1 MAKYTTNYNLE
12 KQESNDYISIDGI
25 NGNFDIIDTQVKDAK
40 DKADQALENKL
51 DKIGDTKNN
60 IVTFDEDIED
70 AELMSGE
77 LHNVLFG
84 LIKKKFL
91 NLQSNE
97 VQHTVPAFADGVF
110 DFYSPKKSGIYSI
123 SYAVVQISLNA
134 PVIENGQLYVY
145 VAGAYKG
152 LIYKTNVNRMFFD
165 SYNGS
170 AWAGWNEIITKKD
183 IISYDSL
190 KVMTVLSIGTNLD
203 NIIDFGVYLSLQSS
217 DSATFLNC
225 PYVGGG
231 FKLKVERCTSTETAQ
246 TFRRQTI
253 ITNVTEPYM
262 FTRVM
267 INGVWREWREVVTE
281 SSWIDATLTSTFA
294 IHPDANGYTVKYK
307 KIGNQV
313 YLKGALTPTATI
325 PANNITTMFTLPAGY
340 RPIGI
345 GAFFVCQ
352 GTGMN
357 RWLLRIHPSGIVSV
371 DRYGTTTNIDIPSG
385 AWLTFD
391 VYFSVN

>member
-1 MAKYTTNYNLE
+1 VKGVYMAKYTTNYNLE

-70 AELMSGE
+70 AELMLGE

-145 VAGAYKG
+145 VAGH
-152 LIYKTNVNRMFFD
+152 I
-165 SYNGS
+165 
-170 AWAGWNEIITKKD
+170 KD
-183 IISYDSL
+183 
-190 KVMTVLSIGTNLD
+190 
-203 NIIDFGVYLSLQSS
+203 
-217 DSATFLNC
+217 
-225 PYVGGG
+225 
-231 FKLKVERCTSTETAQ
+231 
-246 TFRRQTI
+246 
-253 ITNVTEPYM
+253 
-262 FTRVM
+262 
-267 INGVWREWREVVTE
+267 
-281 SSWIDATLTSTFA
+281 
-294 IHPDANGYTVKYK
+294 
-307 KIGNQV
+307 
-313 YLKGALTPTATI
+313 
-325 PANNITTMFTLPAGY
+325 
-340 RPIGI
+340 
-345 GAFFVCQ
+345 
-352 GTGMN
+352 
-357 RWLLRIHPSGIVSV
+357 
-371 DRYGTTTNIDIPSG
+371 
-385 AWLTFD
+385 
-391 VYFSVN
+391 